1 MTFDEV
7 SEHSKQMSL
16 WQATP
21 LIVQIFCTGVTGR
34 MALEPTALT
43 SAPILLEMQIYAPPH
58 LDLQN
63 GIAGNR
69 NQEISLSSL

>member
-21 LIVQIFCTGVTGR
+21 LIVWIFCTGVTGR
-34 MALEPTALT
+34 MALEPAALT
-43 SAPILLEMQIYAPPH
+43 SAPILLEMQIYAPH
-58 LDLQN
+58 ILICRMESL
-63 GIAGNR
+63 GIGLR
-69 NQEISLSSL
+69 KPL